1 MALDESLSPDI
12 TERLPVGF
20 SGNPTGGVPTPPTLV
35 QSDAQWDVGIG
46 DQAFL
51 LAASKD
57 NPYRRESA
65 DVSKQQLDTSKEPGE
80 QTLNQWWLRSQ
91 TSWHHGSGIN
101 FYEPGSDE
109 GATQY
114 RFAEAYGVD
123 IWTQGQVSLL
133 HKMDG
138 ATGQA
143 GGATDAS
150 STPAVSATAVVNGE
164 NVAVLL
170 HAGRITI
177 ASGVNRLGTTHS
189 YINIGNAVAIGAK
202 VYFGHSL
209 GISVF
214 DAAAGTLVNVWTQL
228 SGPTPLIGWVKSRF
242 MAAFAHQLYELP
254 LAGGAIGS
262 QTPYYTHPDTNWRW
276 TGIGEAP
283 AAILTC
289 GNSGALGAVHRITLD
304 PGTGGATPTLSSP
317 EQIAELPPGE
327 TIHSIFNY
335 LGNYVALGTAR
346 GIRIGTF
353 DAYYGFFTYG
363 PLSVETAEPVY
374 ALTAR
379 DRYCYGAVTNGIL
392 GKSGVVRMDLSQ
404 QVAENR
410 YAWSWDVQTH
420 TTGKASSLAFVGDR
434 LVVGIDGWG
443 HYIQSPTQ
451 YEPMGWITSGKI
463 RFGTSE
469 SKSFRLAKLR
479 ATTNSGAVTLFA
491 VSPSGDRNVLS
502 LTNATNTN
510 EDIDISSS
518 IAPTEYASF
527 RLQLAPDTAGIS
539 SPVVEALSI
548 KALPAVR
555 RQRLIQYPLMCFNRE
570 SDRYGVSH
578 GYEGAAWARLAA
590 LEELEESQAVIMVQD
605 FTSGETFQ
613 ATIEKLQFTREASPK
628 RKLDNFG
635 GIVLATVRKLL

>member
-1 MALDESLSPDI
+1 MALDQSFTPDI
-12 TERLPVGF
+12 SERIPVAF

-35 QSDAQWDVGIG
+35 QSESQWDVGIG

-80 QTLNQWWLRSQ
+80 QTLNQWWMRSQ
-91 TSWHHGSGIN
+91 TSWHRGSGIN
-101 FYEPGSDE
+101 FYEPGLDD
-109 GATQY
+109 GTTQY
-114 RFAEAYGVD
+114 RFAEAFGVD
-123 IWTQGQVSLL
+123 VWTEGQFSLL
-133 HKMDG
+133 HRMDG
-138 ATGQA
+138 VTGQA
-143 GGATDAS
+143 GGDTSAS
-150 STPAVSATAVVNGE
+150 STAASSATAVVNGE
-164 NVAVLL
+164 NVAILI
-170 HAGRITI
+170 HAGRITV
-177 ASGVNRLGTTHS
+177 AAGTNRLGTTHA
-189 YINIGNAVAIGAK
+189 YVNVGNAVAIGAK

-209 GISVF
+209 GIAVF
-214 DAAAGTLVNVWTQL
+214 DAAAGTLANLWTQL
-228 SGPTPLIGWVKSRF
+228 AGPTPMIGWVKSRF
-242 MAAFAHQLYELP
+242 MAAIGSKMYELP

-262 QTPYYTHPDTNWRW
+262 QTPYYVHPDAGWTW

-289 GNSGALGAVHRITLD
+289 GNSGSLGAVHRITLATSTD
-304 PGTGGATPTLSSP
+304 GATPQLSSP

-327 TIHSIFNY
+327 TVHSIFNY

-363 PLSVETAEPVY
+363 PLSVETTEPVR

-379 DRYCYGAVTNGIL
+379 DRYCYGAVTNGVQ
-392 GKSGVVRMDLSQ
+392 GRSGVVRMDLSQ
-404 QVAENR
+404 QVADSR

-420 TTGKASSLAFVGDR
+420 TTGVASSLAFVDDR

-443 HYIQSPTQ
+443 HYVESPTQ
-451 YEPMGWITSGKI
+451 YEASGWVTSGKM
-463 RFGTSE
+463 RYGTSE
-469 SKSFRLAKLR
+469 NKSFRLAKVR

-502 LTNATNTN
+502 LTDATNTN
-510 EDIDISSS
+510 DDIDISSS

-527 RLQLAPDTAGIS
+527 RVQLTPSAGGTTT
-539 SPVVEALSI
+539 PVVEALSI

-555 RQRLIQYPLMCFNRE
+555 RQRLVQFPLMCFDRE

-578 GYEGAAWARLAA
+578 GYQGAAWSRLAA

-628 RKLDNFG
+628 RKLDNYG
-635 GIVLATVRKLL
+635 GIILATVRKLL